1 MAAVKSV
8 NVWIKSVPLDLRGM
22 HKFTGGIVVPTLG
35 TRPEYLRHC
44 LTSIRAA
51 GDVLIH
57 IVAPSSVDLASV
69 IEPGL
74 FDAVIDDPGLG
85 LAAAIDAGL
94 RSFPDSVVYINW
106 LGDDD
111 ELVAG
116 ALRRAMSELED
127 DSRIVL
133 VYGGCEYIDGVGK
146 RLWMNK
152 SGNYAKYLMRF
163 GPQLIPQPGALFR
176 RDAYEQ
182 IGGLDGRYKWAFDLD
197 LLIRLTSV
205 GKLHFLPTTLGRF
218 RWHEGSLSVGGRQ
231 GSVREASVIRIA
243 ALPAVVRVFAPLW
256 ESPIRWAI
264 MRAGERLT
272 ARSKIS

>member
-1 MAAVKSV
+1 MKYTTIGV
-8 NVWIKSVPLDLRGM
+8 
-22 HKFTGGIVVPTLG
+22 VVPTLG
-35 TRPEYLRHC
+35 TRPDYLRQC
-44 LTSIRAA
+44 LLSIRAA
-51 GDVLIH
+51 GDVLIN
-57 IVAPSSVDLASV
+57 IVAPGSLGLASV
-69 IEPGL
+69 IEPDL

-116 ALRRAMSELED
+116 ALHRTMSVLEN
-127 DSRIVL
+127 DSRIAL
-133 VYGGCEYIDGVGK
+133 VYGRCEYIDGVGK
-146 RLWMNK
+146 RLWINK
-152 SGNYAKYLMRF
+152 SGKYAKYLMRF

-182 IGGLDGRYKWAFDLD
+182 IGGLDFRYKWAFDLD
-197 LLIRLTSV
+197 LLIRLSRV
-205 GKLHFLPTTLGRF
+205 GKFKYTPRVLAKF
-218 RWHEGSLSVGGRQ
+218 RWHDGSLSVGGRE
-231 GSVREASVIRIA
+231 GSVNEASVIRIA

>member
-8 NVWIKSVPLDLRGM
+8 NVWIKSSPLDLHGM
-22 HKFTGGIVVPTLG
+22 RKFTGCIVVPTLG
-35 TRPEYLRHC
+35 TRPEYLRRC

-69 IEPGL
+69 IEPDL

-85 LAAAIDAGL
+85 LAAAIDVGL
-94 RSFPDSVVYINW
+94 RSFPDSVVHINW

-116 ALRRAMSELED
+116 ALHRTMSVLED

-146 RLWMNK
+146 RLWINK
-152 SGNYAKYLMRF
+152 SGKYAKYLMRF

-197 LLIRLTSV
+197 LLLRLSSV
-205 GKLHFLPTTLGRF
+205 GRLHFLPTMLGRF
-218 RWHEGSLSVGGRQ
+218 RWHVGSLSVGGRE
-231 GSVREASVIRIA
+231 GSVNEASVIRIA

-256 ESPIRWAI
+256 EKPIRWAI

-272 ARSKIS
+272 ARSISS

>member
-1 MAAVKSV
+1 VNSSV
-8 NVWIKSVPLDLRGM
+8 
-22 HKFTGGIVVPTLG
+22 GIVVPTLG
-35 TRPEYLRHC
+35 TRPDYLRQS

-51 GDVLIH
+51 GGSLIY
-57 IVAPSSVDLASV
+57 IVAPSSVDFASV
-69 IEPGL
+69 IEPDL

-85 LAAAIDAGL
+85 LAAAIDVGMH
-94 RSFPDSVVYINW
+94 SFPDSVVFVNW

-111 ELVAG
+111 ELVPG
-116 ALRRAMSELED
+116 SIHRAVSVLED

-176 RDAYEQ
+176 RNAYEQ
-182 IGGLDGRYKWAFDLD
+182 IGGLDRKYKWAFDLD
-197 LLIRLTSV
+197 LLIRLSRV
-205 GKLHFLPTTLGRF
+205 GKLHFLPATLGRF
-218 RWHEGSLSVGGRQ
+218 RWHEGSLSVGGRKD
-231 GSVREASVIRIA
+231 SVREASEIRIA
-243 ALPAVVRVFAPLW
+243 ALPAVVRVFAQLW
-256 ESPIRWAI
+256 EKPIRWAI

-272 ARSKIS
+272 LRSKG